1 MRQRP
6 AHASRDRLERASRER
21 QANASAAALGAPLR
35 CVAALFAICVLACAA
50 GAGGLG
56 LLGTAS
62 AAQRVKLGVRLSPER
77 LGKGTTIEF
86 SIQISA
92 AGKLVPSPLS
102 ELDFRYP
109 AKIGLVTSGLG
120 RASCTAAVLE
130 AFGKGGC
137 PANALMG
144 FGSALLEIQVGRE
157 VVHEAG
163 VISIWMGPVA
173 NEEVQLLFYAN
184 AATPASEQLVFGGL
198 LEEADPPFG
207 GSLDTRIPPIP
218 WNPEAPP
225 ASIVD
230 FTARIGPQNV
240 TYYRRAGAREIPY
253 RPEGLRLPHSCPRGG
268 FPFEGIFKFIDGT
281 TTTARTSVPCPRHS
295 A

>member
-6 AHASRDRLERASRER
+6 AHAS
-21 QANASAAALGAPLR
+21 AAALGARMR
-35 CVAALFAICVLACAA
+35 CVAVLARRRCAAALVGICVLACTA
-50 GAGGLG
+50 GAGGTG
-56 LLGTAS
+56 LIGTAS

-86 SIQISA
+86 SIQVSA
-92 AGKLVPSPLS
+92 PGKLVPSPLS

-109 AKIGLVTSGLG
+109 AKIGLLTSGLG
-120 RASCTAAVLE
+120 RASCTAAILE
-130 AFGKGGC
+130 SLGKGGC

-144 FGSALLEIQVGRE
+144 FGSALLAIQVGRE

-163 VISIWMGPVA
+163 VISIWMGPVS
-173 NEEVQLLFYAN
+173 NNQLQLLFYAS
-184 AATPASEQLVFGGL
+184 AVTPASEQLVFGGL
-198 LEEADPPFG
+198 LEEANPPFG
-207 GSLDTRIPPIP
+207 GSLNTQIPPIP

-225 ASIVD
+225 ASIAR
-230 FTARIGPQNV
+230 FAARIGSQNV

-253 RPEGLRLPHSCPRGG
+253 QPEGLRLPHSCPRGG
-268 FPFEGIFKFIDGT
+268 FPFAGTFTFMDGT
-281 TTTARTSVPCPRHS
+281 TTTTRTSVPCPRHS

>member
-6 AHASRDRLERASRER
+6 AHASRERPERASRLR
-21 QANASAAALGAPLR
+21 PVNASATALGARIR
-35 CVAALFAICVLACAA
+35 CVAVLFGVCLLACAA

-56 LLGTAS
+56 LLSTAS
-62 AAQRVKLGVRLSPER
+62 AAQRVKLGVRLAPER

-92 AGKLVPSPLS
+92 QGKLVPSPLS

-130 AFGKGGC
+130 ELGKGGC

-144 FGSALLEIQVGRE
+144 FGSALVEIQVGRE

-163 VISIWMGPVA
+163 VMSIWMGPVA
-173 NEEVQLLFYAN
+173 DEKLQLLFYAS
-184 AATPASEQLVFGGL
+184 AVTPASEQLIFPGL
-198 LEEADPPFG
+198 LEEAGPPFG
-207 GSLDTRIPPIP
+207 GSLDTQIPPIP

-225 ASIVD
+225 ASIAR
-230 FTARIGPQNV
+230 FTARIGPQDV
-240 TYYRRAGAREIPY
+240 TYYRHAGSREIPY

-268 FPFEGIFKFIDGT
+268 FPFEGIFKFMDGT
-281 TTTARTSVPCPRHS
+281 TTTSRTSVPCPRHS

>member
-1 MRQRP
+1 LRT
-6 AHASRDRLERASRER
+6 L
-21 QANASAAALGAPLR
+21 LG
-35 CVAALFAICVLACAA
+35 ICVLACAV
-50 GAGGLG
+50 GAGLA
-56 LLGTAS
+56 GTAS
-62 AAQRVKLGVRLSPER
+62 AAQQVKLEVHLSPER

-92 AGKLVPSPLS
+92 PGELVPSPLS

-109 AKIGLVTSGLG
+109 AKVGLLQSGLG
-120 RASCTAAVLE
+120 RANCTAAALE
-130 AFGKGGC
+130 SLGKGGC

-163 VISIWMGPVA
+163 AMSIWMGPIA
-173 NEEVQLLFYAN
+173 GEELQLLFYAS

-198 LEEADPPFG
+198 LEEAGLPFG
-207 GSLDTRIPPIP
+207 GSLDTHIPPIP

-225 ASIVD
+225 ASIAD
-230 FTARIGPQNV
+230 FTARIGPRDV

-253 RPEGLRLPHSCPRGG
+253 KPEGLRLPHSCPRGG
-268 FPFEGIFKFIDGT
+268 FPFAGSFTFMDGT
-281 TTTARTSVPCPRHS
+281 TATARTSVPCPRHS

>member
-1 MRQRP
+1 MGQRP
-6 AHASRDRLERASRER
+6 AHASRERPV
-21 QANASAAALGAPLR
+21 NASAAALGARMR
-35 CVAALFAICVLACAA
+35 CVAVLFGVCVLACAA
-50 GAGGLG
+50 GAAAGGLG

-92 AGKLVPSPLS
+92 QGKLVPSPLS

-130 AFGKGGC
+130 ELGKGGC

-144 FGSALLEIQVGRE
+144 FGSALVEIQVGRE

-163 VISIWMGPVA
+163 VMSIWMGPVA
-173 NEEVQLLFYAN
+173 NEKLQLLFYAS
-184 AATPASEQLVFGGL
+184 AVTPASEQLIFPGL
-198 LEEADPPFG
+198 LEEAGPPFG
-207 GSLDTRIPPIP
+207 GSLDTQIPPIP

-225 ASIVD
+225 ASIAD
-230 FTARIGPQNV
+230 FTASIGPRNV

-253 RPEGLRLPHSCPRGG
+253 HPEGLRLPHSCPRGG
-268 FPFEGIFKFIDGT
+268 FPFAGTFTFMDGT

>member
-1 MRQRP
+1 MRRV
-6 AHASRDRLERASRER
+6 AVL
-21 QANASAAALGAPLR
+21 LGA
-35 CVAALFAICVLACAA
+35 CVLACTA

-56 LLGTAS
+56 SIGTAS

-92 AGKLVPSPLS
+92 PGKLVPSPLS

-109 AKIGLVTSGLG
+109 AKIGLLTSGLG
-120 RASCTAAVLE
+120 RASCTATVLE
-130 AFGKGGC
+130 SVGRGGC

-144 FGSALLEIQVGRE
+144 FGNALVEIQVGRE

-163 VISIWMGPVA
+163 VMSIWMGPVSG
-173 NEEVQLLFYAN
+173 EELQLLFYAN
-184 AATPASEQLVFGGL
+184 AVTPASEQLVFPGL
-198 LEEADPPFG
+198 LEEASLPFG
-207 GSLDTRIPPIP
+207 GSLNTHIPPIP

-225 ASIVD
+225 ASIAR

-240 TYYRRAGAREIPY
+240 TYYRRTGAREIPY

-268 FPFEGIFKFIDGT
+268 FPFAGTFAFMDGT
-281 TTTARTSVPCPRHS
+281 TTTARTSVPCPRRS